1 MMRNSFVSLSCN
13 YKCYFH
19 SLTVCLLIFC
29 PFLFCWSEDCLSI
42 NGSSLDIMNGIY
54 HHLMFEQ
61 VQRSCMCLCIFM
73 YFVLCSRA
81 SQNLKE
87 INSSISVA
95 VWRTTEYLRSKQSEA
110 ETNTLAATR
119 GLVLQPGFHF
129 KMWMDSKL
137 CAVIG
142 AKNTLTHPAY
152 TLSSWHVLCCIFIIT
167 LWDDRLSM
175 NGCWSWRWEKPTVD
189 LLL

>member
-1 MMRNSFVSLSCN
+1 MLFSLFKHLSFEFFDYFTSIKMMSIVIPGKQVIPQRTHGDSLNVHLESN
-13 YKCYFH
+13 
-19 SLTVCLLIFC
+19 VC
-29 PFLFCWSEDCLSI
+29 PFRFCRSEDCLSI
-42 NGSSLDIMNGIY
+42 NRSSFDIINGIY
-54 HHLMFEQ
+54 YHLMFEQ

-73 YFVLCSRA
+73 YVVLYSWA

-87 INSSISVA
+87 INSSISVT

-110 ETNTLAATR
+110 ETNTLAATS

-142 AKNTLTHPAY
+142 AKNTLTHTPR
-152 TLSSWHVLCCIFIIT
+152 TLYPPDMCSAAFL
-167 LWDDRLSM
+167 
-175 NGCWSWRWEKPTVD
+175 P
-189 LLL
+189 

>member
-1 MMRNSFVSLSCN
+1 MFTSSQTSARFSSADL
-13 YKCYFH
+13 K
-19 SLTVCLLIFC
+19 IF
-29 PFLFCWSEDCLSI
+29 LSI
-42 NGSSLDIMNGIY
+42 NRSSFHIMNGIY

-61 VQRSCMCLCIFM
+61 VQRSCMRFCNFM
-73 YFVLCSRA
+73 YVVLYSPA

-87 INSSISVA
+87 INFSILVT
-95 VWRTTEYLRSKQSEA
+95 VCRTTEYLRSKQSKA
-110 ETNTLAATR
+110 ETNTLAATS

-167 LWDDRLSM
+167 LRDDRLSM